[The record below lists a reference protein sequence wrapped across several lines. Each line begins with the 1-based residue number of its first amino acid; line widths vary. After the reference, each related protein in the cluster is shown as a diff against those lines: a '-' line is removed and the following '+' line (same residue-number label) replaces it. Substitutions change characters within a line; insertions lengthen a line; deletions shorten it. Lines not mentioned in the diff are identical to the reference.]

1 MTGIR
6 RGFATGALLGRAALQ
21 NAAGATT
28 SSASSTTTIV
38 RRTLFTCA
46 SSFTHQAKKMMM
58 AERAMKRY
66 HNSKRLF
73 GSAGGGGF
81 RSRNHPSTSSYPSS
95 GYVWNA
101 LTKMQKKMPEMKRY
115 KQHRSERSHR
125 PRCLLP
131 RVERRLFLNFD
142 IIGGG
147 SILLPKRCSIK
158 IL

>member
-1 MTGIR
+1 MTVIR

-46 SSFTHQAKKMMM
+46 SFTHQAKKMMM

-101 LTKMQKKMPEMKRY
+101 LTKMQKKMAAMETIQTTSFRT
-115 KQHRSERSHR
+115 HR

-131 RVERRLFLNFD
+131 RVERRLFLNSD
-142 IIGGG
+142 IIGGDC
-147 SILLPKRCSIK
+147 IPLPKRCSIK